1 MASTFKN
8 AGLDV
13 GFLDD
18 ATGNIY
24 TCPGATQ
31 AVIHAL
37 YISNKCSTNQAQVNV
52 KVTTDGGSTFY
63 HIGRKLDIPVD
74 NTLTLD
80 KPVNLEAGDI
90 LRVYAEAN
98 PDSSSIDVEAFVSIL
113 EIA

>member
-8 AGLDV
+8 QGHTV

-18 ATGNIY
+18 STGNVY
-24 TCPGATQ
+24 TCPGGTQ
-31 AVIHAL
+31 AVLHAIYL
-37 YISNKCSTNQAQVNV
+37 SNKSSTNLAKVNI

-63 HIGRKLDIPVD
+63 HIGRKLEVPVD

-90 LRVYAEAN
+90 LRVYAEPQ
-98 PDSSSIDVEAFVSIL
+98 PDSSSIEIETFVSIL
-113 EIA
+113 EIS